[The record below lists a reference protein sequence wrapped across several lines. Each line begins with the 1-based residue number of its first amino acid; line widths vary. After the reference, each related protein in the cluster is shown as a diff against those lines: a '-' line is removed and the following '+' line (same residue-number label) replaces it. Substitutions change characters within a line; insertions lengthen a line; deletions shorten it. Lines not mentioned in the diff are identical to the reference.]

1 MEKRTQIYQ
10 DGNTLRTR
18 IVSVPTKDEEILF
31 IPKSEKKP
39 EKQPYR
45 LNWARLG
52 LFLVLSTLTLA
63 FAVMCFSFLELN
75 ASVNASRS
83 NIYRLEK
90 QLAQLKADNQLTEN
104 RMNAQIDLAEVY
116 EIATEQLC
124 MVYPDANAQVNY
136 SEQVRE
142 YVIALIEKN
151 GIPAPK
157 KLLINPAGTWT
168 FGGPSADCGLT
179 GRKIVCD
186 QYGGYAPVGGGAFSG
201 KDPSKVDRSGCY
213 AARRIAVDMVRKH
226 NFESCTVQIAYAIG
240 VSSPVSVYAYGV
252 LRDGSRVDVSTEVVS
267 SYDLTPRGIID
278 SLGLLEFNYGELAGG
293 NHMMAFV

>member
-31 IPKSEKKP
+31 IPKPEKKAQP
-39 EKQPYR
+39 ERQPRR

-52 LFLVLSTLTLA
+52 LFMVLSTLTLA
-63 FAVMCFSFLELN
+63 FAVMCFSFLQLN

-136 SEQVRE
+136 SEQMRE
-142 YVIALIEKN
+142 YVRQYED
-151 GIPAPK
+151 IP
-157 KLLINPAGTWT
+157 G
-168 FGGPSADCGLT
+168 
-179 GRKIVCD
+179 
-186 QYGGYAPVGGGAFSG
+186 Q
-201 KDPSKVDRSGCY
+201 
-213 AARRIAVDMVRKH
+213 
-226 NFESCTVQIAYAIG
+226 
-240 VSSPVSVYAYGV
+240 
-252 LRDGSRVDVSTEVVS
+252 
-267 SYDLTPRGIID
+267 
-278 SLGLLEFNYGELAGG
+278 
-293 NHMMAFV
+293 